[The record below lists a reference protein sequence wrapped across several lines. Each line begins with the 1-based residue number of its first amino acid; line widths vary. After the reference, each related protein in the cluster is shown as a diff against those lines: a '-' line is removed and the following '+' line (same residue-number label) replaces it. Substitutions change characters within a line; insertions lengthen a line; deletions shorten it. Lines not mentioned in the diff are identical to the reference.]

1 MMEYHG
7 IIPFG
12 TKWSGVGQSSSAA
25 GSKQFV
31 AYNTH
36 DMTFLVF
43 GVKETRK
50 SINTINFLYFDSE
63 TPL

>member
-1 MMEYHG
+1 M
-7 IIPFG
+7 
-12 TKWSGVGQSSSAA
+12 
-25 GSKQFV
+25 